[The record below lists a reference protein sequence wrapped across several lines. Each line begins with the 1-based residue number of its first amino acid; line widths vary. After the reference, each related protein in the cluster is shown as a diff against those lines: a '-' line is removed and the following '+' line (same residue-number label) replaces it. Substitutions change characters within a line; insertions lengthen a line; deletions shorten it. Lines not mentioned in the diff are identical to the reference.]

1 MAGETN
7 VTDFDNLILDETQV
21 ERLSR
26 EDKEY
31 LEQFTLL
38 EMISLNICRLA
49 SLENFP
55 TVPSLVRVSLFYAE
69 HA

>member
-1 MAGETN
+1 
-7 VTDFDNLILDETQV
+7 V
-21 ERLSR
+21 

-55 TVPSLVRVSLFYAE
+55 TVPSLVRVSFSIV
-69 HA
+69 